1 MKNIKDYNLD
11 ELKQE
16 ITQLGEKP
24 FRAEQIFKWL
34 FVDKVK
40 SFDEMTNLQE
50 AKLDAMFKSS
60 LISVLIYIEALFKI
74 LDEKSII
81 NKDEI
86 EQQYK
91 TLLEE
96 NETWKDFLIEMKT
109 RLEVI
114 EHYENDPKSMF
125 EDFFEDLMKTEEK

>member
-1 MKNIKDYNLD
+1 ML
-11 ELKQE
+11 
-16 ITQLGEKP
+16 
-24 FRAEQIFKWL
+24 
-34 FVDKVK
+34 

-81 NKDEI
+81 NKEET

-91 TLLEE
+91 TLIEE
-96 NETWKDFLIEMKT
+96 NETWKDFLIENYI
-109 RLEVI
+109 RA
-114 EHYENDPKSMF
+114 
-125 EDFFEDLMKTEEK
+125 EEKEFFSYKLESFNDFSFGGRMILQN

>member
-1 MKNIKDYNLD
+1 ML
-11 ELKQE
+11 
-16 ITQLGEKP
+16 
-24 FRAEQIFKWL
+24 
-34 FVDKVK
+34 

-81 NKDEI
+81 NKEEI